1 VLDKNLAP
9 VPIRVPGELCIGG
22 DGLARDYWQ
31 RPELTAQK
39 FIPDPFDSRSS
50 RGRLYRTGDLVRW
63 RADGQLEFLG
73 RSDQQVKIRGF
84 RIEPGEIEAA
94 LRQHP
99 AVRGA
104 AVIARDT
111 VTRDRQLVAYVVID
125 PASQSELTALI
136 RFVEGKLPAWM
147 VPARFVE
154 LKELPLTANGKV
166 DRRAL
171 PEPDAM
177 EPARSFAP
185 PRNRVEE
192 ALLRIWREILGRNSF
207 GIHDNFFRLGGHS
220 LLATQMISRIG
231 KAFHLELPVRAV
243 FEAPTIAGLAEALG
257 RNSPVDPG
265 ADAIPRRIR
274 RAQAQQWLTRIDTL
288 SDADVEKLLGSPD
301 LNP

>member
-1 VLDKNLAP
+1 
-9 VPIRVPGELCIGG
+9 
-22 DGLARDYWQ
+22 
-31 RPELTAQK
+31 
-39 FIPDPFDSRSS
+39 
-50 RGRLYRTGDLVRW
+50 
-63 RADGQLEFLG
+63 
-73 RSDQQVKIRGF
+73 
-84 RIEPGEIEAA
+84 
-94 LRQHP
+94 
-99 AVRGA
+99 
-104 AVIARDT
+104 
-111 VTRDRQLVAYVVID
+111 
-125 PASQSELTALI
+125 
-136 RFVEGKLPAWM
+136 
-147 VPARFVE
+147 
-154 LKELPLTANGKV
+154 
-166 DRRAL
+166 
-171 PEPDAM
+171 M